1 MQQQPISLKIG
12 SNMFTEQMKW
22 TVWFIGISFLVH
34 IIQICGNLLGT
45 RSDNN
50 EVTDYF
56 LASHIA
62 GNIYMLVIGI
72 IAAYAFLPFFVQNGL
87 TRRDVFKGS
96 LLAAIGLSIVIP
108 IITLILSLLVG
119 WIVDLFNLPVTI
131 TDMPVFDKEDTS
143 GNLIEAIVFSI
154 LDAPTGVHEN
164 LSLALL
170 LNTLNLFFFYIVGY
184 FITTGFYRFNVMIG
198 LGYILISISLISIRS
213 MFWGTNTMDIVYN
226 WLPIGT
232 FQLSSSAFIVASIVL
247 SLIIIWLIRLT
258 TKKMAIKL

>member
-1 MQQQPISLKIG
+1 
-12 SNMFTEQMKW
+12 
-22 TVWFIGISFLVH
+22 
-34 IIQICGNLLGT
+34 
-45 RSDNN
+45 
-50 EVTDYF
+50 
-56 LASHIA
+56 
-62 GNIYMLVIGI
+62 
-72 IAAYAFLPFFVQNGL
+72 
-87 TRRDVFKGS
+87 
-96 LLAAIGLSIVIP
+96 
-108 IITLILSLLVG
+108 
-119 WIVDLFNLPVTI
+119 
-131 TDMPVFDKEDTS
+131 
-143 GNLIEAIVFSI
+143 VFSI